1 MSQRCLPPYLL
12 VLILASFIVT
22 HGNSQQF
29 HAQHGSSFAGASSI
43 FNNPASPNNSLHR
56 WDLNIFSFQL
66 ANSTNTL
73 YAKNMRFPA
82 IGNATINLTQGTQE
96 RNIST
101 NFDLNLLNAMYRI
114 NKKKSVA
121 VGLRMR
127 TNNHIHS
134 NAFNLNDSIGTLN
147 NFLIT
152 NRNIPQIEGKFT
164 NAGWIEGNL
173 NYSQVL
179 FETGES
185 RLSGGIT
192 IQIMKSLSGAFASI
206 NKLTYLELIRPSDSI
221 YALTGGGGSFAYS
234 ANMDTWSTNFNTQG
248 NISNF
253 IKSSNTAI
261 GFSAGLE
268 YILYQQND
276 LYNETEQKIYTW
288 KLGISLM
295 DIGSNQ
301 YNTSKFT
308 GKFFYN
314 NRIVNDGDISNK
326 LSSIRSAEELR
337 DSLSS
342 LLDTIIALPKT
353 FRIGN
358 PARIILNADRYL
370 GNNFFIN
377 GQLTIPLSNSNNS
390 IGHNTNEINLISIT
404 PRWETRNWGIF
415 LPIQYNLYG
424 QFWAG
429 FAVKAG
435 PLLAGFHHLGLLKKD
450 PLLNGGGYIMLSI
463 HPFSKKQMKS
473 RLDCFE

>member
-1 MSQRCLPPYLL
+1 M
-12 VLILASFIVT
+12 LILTNFMVT
-22 HGNSQQF
+22 HGNCQQF
-29 HAQHGSSFAGASSI
+29 HALHGSSFAGASSI

-56 WDLNIFSFQL
+56 WDLNIFSFQF

-73 YAKNMRFPA
+73 YAKNMKFPA
-82 IGNATINLTQGTQE
+82 IGNATINLTQGAQE
-96 RNIST
+96 RNINT
-101 NFDLNLLNAMYRI
+101 NLNLNFLNAMYRI
-114 NKKKSVA
+114 NKKQAVA

-127 TNNHIHS
+127 MNNHIQS
-134 NAFNLNDSIGTLN
+134 NAFNLNDSIGRLN
-147 NFLIT
+147 AFLSA

-164 NAGWIEGNL
+164 NAGWIEANL
-173 NYSQVL
+173 NYAQVL
-179 FETGES
+179 FETGNS

-192 IQIMKSLSGAFASI
+192 FQMMKSLSGAFAHI
-206 NKLTYLELIRPSDSI
+206 NRLTYLESIRPTDSI
-221 YALTGGGGSFAYS
+221 YSLTGGVGSFAYS
-234 ANMDTWSTNFNTQG
+234 ANMDTWSSNFNTQG

-253 IKSSNTAI
+253 IKASKTAI

-276 LYNETEQKIYTW
+276 SYNETEPKIYNW
-288 KLGISLM
+288 KLGLSLM

-314 NRIVNDGDISNK
+314 NRIANDRDISNK
-326 LSSIRSAEELR
+326 LSNIKNAKELR

-342 LLDTIIALPKT
+342 LLDTIITLPRT
-353 FRIGN
+353 FSIGN

-377 GQLTIPLSNSNNS
+377 GQLTIPLSNSYS
-390 IGHNTNEINLISIT
+390 STGHSTNELSLISLT

-424 QFWAG
+424 LFWAG
-429 FAVKAG
+429 FAIKAG